1 MSRAAGGPARAF
13 KDVEVGEDLPDA
25 RPDVSLAV
33 VRGFA
38 EGAHM
43 LAGRF
48 TDHEKARAEGLPG
61 AIVPGIMSQGILAAM
76 IHRWAPGSQIQK
88 IDTVFRAPVLV
99 DSSPVCHAVVTD
111 TDPAARTV
119 QIDLTIENEAG
130 ETRVMGT
137 AIVCLD

>member
-1 MSRAAGGPARAF
+1 MSDGTTRAF
-13 KDVEVGEDLPDA
+13 KDVEIGEDLPET
-25 RPDVSLAV
+25 RPDVSLAM

-48 TDHEKARAEGLPG
+48 TDHAKARAEGLPG

-76 IHRWAPGSQIQK
+76 IHRWAPGSKIRK

-99 DSSPVCHAVVTD
+99 DSHPVCRGVVTD
-111 TDPAARTV
+111 TDPQARTV
-119 QIDLTIENEAG
+119 QIDLTLENEAS

-137 AIVCLD
+137 AIVHLD